1 MSSKGCFFDL
11 LNGDCEQANLERFSE
26 AGKGRHYIEFNGSI
40 VPFSYGDL
48 RGEYEQVRNNSA
60 LFDMSAT
67 RRIRVNGRDAGIFLD
82 RILSRAVNSGP
93 GMRVVYAL
101 ICAETGCVADD
112 VIIYKLSSEEYIVM
126 PALMDGAYLDHLRAS
141 ICNDLAVTI
150 EDESDLA
157 GIALQ
162 GPASA
167 EVLRRC
173 GFADIAD
180 LRPFGIREYGLAGS
194 RVLIARMGF
203 TGDLG
208 YECWVDRSCCGAL
221 GEVISA
227 AGAAMGLRVRGYGLA
242 VAEACRIEAGL
253 IVPGRDFATDR
264 VPNPGFER
272 FPAELGLDWLVSF
285 DGREFLGREALAVH
299 AMAGPRFI
307 LRSLTIAGGH
317 RLPHGTELLADEEV
331 IGHVTSSSWSWG
343 LGMTIGHASIAVRH
357 ADRAE
362 AAVVVAGQR
371 APVALRK
378 GPLIRLPRKTQVP
391 APSFD

>member
-1 MSSKGCFFDL
+1 MSSKGYFFDL
-11 LNGDCEQANLERFSE
+11 LNRHCEEVNLERFSE
-26 AGKGRHYIEFNGSI
+26 AGKGQNYIEFNGSM
-40 VPFSYGDL
+40 VPFSYGEL
-48 RGEYEQVRNNSA
+48 REEYEQVRNNFA

-67 RRIRVNGRDAGIFLD
+67 RKIRVKGRDAGNFLD
-82 RILSRAVNSGP
+82 RILSRTVNSGP

-126 PALMDGAYLDHLRAS
+126 PALMDGAYLDYLRAS

-150 EDESDLA
+150 EEESGLA
-157 GIALQ
+157 GVALQ

-173 GFADIAD
+173 GFDDIAD
-180 LRPFGIREYGLAGS
+180 LRPFSIREYGLAGS
-194 RVLIARMGF
+194 RMLIARMGF

-221 GEVISA
+221 GEVVST
-227 AGAAMGLRVRGYGLA
+227 AGATMGLRVSGYGLA

-253 IVPGRDFATDR
+253 IVPGRDLATDR

-272 FPAELGLDWLVSF
+272 FPAELGLDWLVKL
-285 DGREFLGREALAVH
+285 DGREFLGREALAAHVI
-299 AMAGPRFI
+299 AGPRFV
-307 LRSLTIAGGH
+307 LRSLTIAGDH

-343 LGMTIGHASIAVRH
+343 LCTTIGHASIAVRH
-357 ADRAE
+357 AERAE

-371 APVALRK
+371 APVALHK
-378 GPLIRLPRKTQVP
+378 GPLIRLLRKTQVP
-391 APSFD
+391 APSFG